1 MLEVNFM
8 SNEKFK
14 IGNLSGK
21 GLIIAA
27 AASIAVVAA
36 AGFYSY
42 SKISDKLN
50 AEIIGENRDTLSADG
65 ADKDG
70 SPSDGN
76 GAVLNA
82 PVDAAQTDVSKP
94 EPVVTLDEREPAES
108 AVVTTEAD
116 KAETSA
122 VQTEPFPT
130 TMVRPLNGEV
140 LNDFSA
146 GELVKSKTLN
156 VWKTHDGVDIAG
168 AMDEKVKSMTGGTV
182 IKVYEDQM
190 LGACVIIDHGN
201 GFEGYYC
208 NLSKDIPVAEGQSVS
223 AGTVIGAVGNT
234 AQNEI
239 SEEPHL
245 HFAIKKN
252 GEWIDPIALISGEGS

>member
-1 MLEVNFM
+1 M

-27 AASIAVVAA
+27 AASILVVGA

-42 SKISDKLN
+42 SRISDKLN
-50 AEIIGENRDTLSADG
+50 AEIIGENRNDTLSADG
-65 ADKDG
+65 G
-70 SPSDGN
+70 NSDSG
-76 GAVLNA
+76 GTDINA
-82 PVDAAQTDVSKP
+82 PVDAAQTDIVKKETS
-94 EPVVTLDEREPAES
+94 VTVTETEPAES
-108 AVVTTEAD
+108 AAVTAEASERE
-116 KAETSA
+116 KPSA

-168 AMDEKVKSMTGGTV
+168 AMDEKVKSMTSGTV
-182 IKVYEDQM
+182 TKVYEDQM
-190 LGACVIIDHGN
+190 MGACVIIDHGN

-208 NLSKDIPVAEGQSVS
+208 NLSKDIPVSEGQKVS

-239 SEEPHL
+239 SEAPHL

>member
-65 ADKDG
+65 V
-70 SPSDGN
+70 SDGN
-76 GAVLNA
+76 GTNGADLNA

-94 EPVVTLDEREPAES
+94 ESVVTLDERESIES

-122 VQTEPFPT
+122 AQTEPFPT

-168 AMDEKVKSMTGGTV
+168 AMDEKVKSMSGGTV
-182 IKVYEDQM
+182 TKVYEDQM

-245 HFAIKKN
+245 HFAVKKN

>member
-21 GLIIAA
+21 GLIIAV
-27 AASIAVVAA
+27 AASIVVVGA

-50 AEIIGENRDTLSADG
+50 AEIIGENKDTLSADG
-65 ADKDG
+65 AKIDG
-70 SPSDGN
+70 VSSDGD

-94 EPVVTLDEREPAES
+94 EPVVTLDEGESAES
-108 AVVTTEAD
+108 AVVTAEAD

-122 VQTEPFPT
+122 AETEPFPT

-182 IKVYEDQM
+182 
-190 LGACVIIDHGN
+190 
-201 GFEGYYC
+201 F
-208 NLSKDIPVAEGQSVS
+208 
-223 AGTVIGAVGNT
+223 
-234 AQNEI
+234 
-239 SEEPHL
+239 
-245 HFAIKKN
+245 
-252 GEWIDPIALISGEGS
+252 

>member
-1 MLEVNFM
+1 M

-27 AASIAVVAA
+27 AASILVVGA

-42 SKISDKLN
+42 SRISDKLN
-50 AEIIGENRDTLSADG
+50 AEIIGENKNDTLSADG
-65 ADKDG
+65 G
-70 SPSDGN
+70 NSDSG
-76 GAVLNA
+76 GEDINA
-82 PVDAAQTDVSKP
+82 PVDAAQTDVVKKETS
-94 EPVVTLDEREPAES
+94 VTVTETEPAES
-108 AVVTTEAD
+108 AAVTAEASEE
-116 KAETSA
+116 KQPSA
-122 VQTEPFPT
+122 AQTEPFPT

-182 IKVYEDQM
+182 TKVYEDQM
-190 LGACVIIDHGN
+190 MGACVIIDHGN

-208 NLSKDIPVAEGQSVS
+208 NLSKDIPVSEGQSVS

-239 SEEPHL
+239 SEAPHL

>member
-21 GLIIAA
+21 GLIIAV
-27 AASIAVVAA
+27 AASIVVVGA

-50 AEIIGENRDTLSADG
+50 AEIIGENKDTLSADG
-65 ADKDG
+65 AKIDG
-70 SPSDGN
+70 
-76 GAVLNA
+76 
-82 PVDAAQTDVSKP
+82 AQTDVSKP
-94 EPVVTLDEREPAES
+94 EPVVTLDEGESAES
-108 AVVTTEAD
+108 AVVTAEAD

-122 VQTEPFPT
+122 AETEPFPT

-182 IKVYEDQM
+182 TKVYEDQM

>member
-1 MLEVNFM
+1 M

-27 AASIAVVAA
+27 AASILVVGA

-42 SKISDKLN
+42 SRISDKLN
-50 AEIIGENRDTLSADG
+50 AEIIGENRNDTLSADG
-65 ADKDG
+65 G
-70 SPSDGN
+70 NSDSG
-76 GAVLNA
+76 GTDINA
-82 PVDAAQTDVSKP
+82 PVDAAQTDVAKKETS
-94 EPVVTLDEREPAES
+94 VTVTETEPAES
-108 AVVTTEAD
+108 AAVTAEAP
-116 KAETSA
+116 EGEQPSA
-122 VQTEPFPT
+122 AQTEPFPT

-182 IKVYEDQM
+182 TKVYEDQM
-190 LGACVIIDHGN
+190 MGACVIIDHGN

-208 NLSKDIPVAEGQSVS
+208 NLSKDIPVSEGQKVS

-239 SEEPHL
+239 SEAPHL

>member
-50 AEIIGENRDTLSADG
+50 AEIIGENRDTLSAAG
-65 ADKDG
+65 A
-70 SPSDGN
+70 SDGN
-76 GAVLNA
+76 GTDLNA
-82 PVDAAQTDVSKP
+82 PVDAAQTDVVKR
-94 EPVVTLDEREPAES
+94 EPTVTEKEPAES
-108 AVVTTEAD
+108 AVVTTEAS
-116 KAETSA
+116 KADEAASA
-122 VQTEPFPT
+122 QTAQTEPFPT

-168 AMDEKVKSMTGGTV
+168 AMDEKVKSMSGGTV
-182 IKVYEDQM
+182 TKVYEDQM
-190 LGACVIIDHGN
+190 MGACVVIDHGN

-245 HFAIKKN
+245 HFAVKKN

>member
-1 MLEVNFM
+1 M

-21 GLIIAA
+21 GLIIAV
-27 AASIAVVAA
+27 AASIVVVGA

-50 AEIIGENRDTLSADG
+50 AEIIGENKDTLSADG
-65 ADKDG
+65 AKIDG
-70 SPSDGN
+70 VSSDGD

-94 EPVVTLDEREPAES
+94 EPVVTLDEGESAES
-108 AVVTTEAD
+108 AVVTAEAD

-122 VQTEPFPT
+122 AETEPFPT

-182 IKVYEDQM
+182 TKVYEDQM

-201 GFEGYYC
+201 GFEGYY
-208 NLSKDIPVAEGQSVS
+208 
-223 AGTVIGAVGNT
+223 
-234 AQNEI
+234 
-239 SEEPHL
+239 
-245 HFAIKKN
+245 
-252 GEWIDPIALISGEGS
+252 

>member
-1 MLEVNFM
+1 M

-27 AASIAVVAA
+27 AASIVVVGA

-50 AEIIGENRDTLSADG
+50 AEVIGENKNGTLSADAGSPDGSG
-65 ADKDG
+65 ADI
-70 SPSDGN
+70 
-76 GAVLNA
+76 NA
-82 PVDAAQTDVSKP
+82 PVDAAQTDVVKRESAVTVTEK
-94 EPVVTLDEREPAES
+94 EPPAES
-108 AVVTTEAD
+108 AAVTTEASKTETD
-116 KAETSA
+116 AAE
-122 VQTEPFPT
+122 TEPFPT

-140 LNDFSA
+140 INDFSA

-182 IKVYEDQM
+182 TKVYEDQM

-208 NLSKDIPVAEGQSVS
+208 NLSKDIPVAEGQNVS

-239 SEEPHL
+239 SEAPHL
-245 HFAIKKN
+245 HFAVKKN